1 MDIMTQEIEAMD
13 ISDQPELV
21 RLAEEVRSSQRA
33 RILRRDGE
41 DLAMLTP
48 LQAPTK
54 RSRKKGAFTR
64 EDPLFGLIGIG
75 DSGVE
80 GGFSWRKKEVLA
92 RSRQRH

>member
-1 MDIMTQEIEAMD
+1 MDVMTHESEAVD

-33 RILRRDGE
+33 RVLRRDGE

-48 LQAPTK
+48 VEAPKT

-80 GGFSWRKKEVLA
+80 GGFSWRKKEILA
-92 RSRQRH
+92 RSRQRR

>member
-1 MDIMTQEIEAMD
+1 MTQEVEVMD
-13 ISDQPELV
+13 IGDRPELV
-21 RLAEEVRSSQRA
+21 CLAEEVRSSQRA
-33 RILRRDGE
+33 RVLRRDGE

-48 LQAPTK
+48 LEAPKK

-80 GGFSWRKKEVLA
+80 GGFSWRKKEALA
-92 RSRQRH
+92 RARQRR